1 VHEYVLEQ
9 ATNMNQYS
17 SRSHAIFQ
25 LIITQTTLI
34 RSKSSAMDRT
44 VRWLAAVDAAVA
56 ASQRHARVLWL
67 HFRREFDSLPR
78 APPFH
83 VHLPST
89 CTSPLGV
96 QSRVSM
102 VDLAGSERAT
112 KAGEFGDRLAEAQVC
127 SRSYRAPQYHSTTVP
142 LYTLAAEKLLTFLRV
157 WCCMHCWCLVAEHQ
171 QVLDNA
177 RASHLC
183 PR

>member
-1 VHEYVLEQ
+1 
-9 ATNMNQYS
+9 MNQYS

-44 VRWLAAVDAAVA
+44 VCWLAAADTVIA
-56 ASQRHARVLWL
+56 ASQQHARVLWPS
-67 HFRREFDSLPR
+67 FRREFDSLPR
-78 APPFH
+78 APP
-83 VHLPST
+83 L
-89 CTSPLGV
+89 L
-96 QSRVSM
+96 
-102 VDLAGSERAT
+102 
-112 KAGEFGDRLAEAQVC
+112 VC
-127 SRSYRAPQYHSTTVP
+127 SPACPWWTWLVVSVQQRLVNSATGWRRLRCVVGRIMLHSTTVPQYP

-157 WCCMHCWCLVAEHQ
+157 CCCMHCWCLVAEHQ